1 MKHLN
6 KKSVLLLP
14 NKLMKNISDPRNAKE
29 HYQSFIIKKNRK
41 SVNQSEKHKLKKWAL
56 IALYIVIEKKLE
68 NFLIEEKYK
77 NNKMVTC
84 FYRLCKYL

>member
-1 MKHLN
+1 MKRVN
-6 KKSVLLLP
+6 KKGLLLLA

-41 SVNQSEKHKLKKWAL
+41 SVNQSEKDKLKKQVL
-56 IALYIVIEKKLE
+56 IALYIMIQKIGE
-68 NFLIEEKYK
+68 NFLNEEKYK
-77 NNKMVTC
+77 NSKTITC